1 MRETSGAADEDD
13 GARAW
18 FDDGGRGTRDGE
30 DGSRLWVTMG
40 IGGCGG
46 RQAAARGASA
56 RAMAAMARGFLLVR
70 EARGFLCVRER
81 WREARLIRRMNDSV
95 L

>member
-18 FDDGGRGTRDGE
+18 FDDGGQGTRDGE
-30 DGSRLWVTMG
+30 DDSRHWVTMG

-46 RQAAARGASA
+46 RQSAACGASA
-56 RAMAAMARGFLLVR
+56 REMAAMA
-70 EARGFLCVRER
+70 
-81 WREARLIRRMNDSV
+81 
-95 L
+95 